1 MCMLLILK
9 NVIILA
15 VLRVLIFSLIK
26 KKTLYNEKDNP
37 HSTFVVIYLI
47 KKNAG
52 KNAVFHKRLHQVV
65 VIH

>member
-15 VLRVLIFSLIK
+15 VLHVLIFALI

-47 KKNAG
+47 KKMLE
-52 KNAVFHKRLHQVV
+52 KMQFFTKDC
-65 VIH
+65 IK

>member
-15 VLRVLIFSLIK
+15 VLHVLIFSLIK

-37 HSTFVVIYLI
+37 HSTFVEIYLI
-47 KKNAG
+47 KKMLE
-52 KNAVFHKRLHQVV
+52 KMQFFTKDC
-65 VIH
+65 IK

>member
-15 VLRVLIFSLIK
+15 VLHVLIFALI

>member
-15 VLRVLIFSLIK
+15 VLHVLIFALIK

-47 KKNAG
+47 KKMLE
-52 KNAVFHKRLHQVV
+52 KMQFFTKDC
-65 VIH
+65 IK